1 MPARKS
7 AAMFANAC
15 GFDPGNSEDTI
26 SPMKAVVYTKYGP
39 PDVLQLTSQ
48 GLAPLISVLIED
60 WSGRK
65 PLAF

>member
-39 PDVLQLTSQ
+39 PDVLQLQEIEKTFSQ
-48 GLAPLISVLIED
+48 
-60 WSGRK
+60 RR
-65 PLAF
+65 